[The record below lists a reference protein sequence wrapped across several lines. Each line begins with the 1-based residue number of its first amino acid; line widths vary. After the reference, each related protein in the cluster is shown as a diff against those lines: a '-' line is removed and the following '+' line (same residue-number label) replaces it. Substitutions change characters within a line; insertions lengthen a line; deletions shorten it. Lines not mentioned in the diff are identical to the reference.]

1 MMQLSMHDAIHK
13 NVQLR
18 MMQLSMHDAIHK
30 NVQLRRLIDLLQ
42 IW

>member
-13 NVQLR
+13 NVQLC

-30 NVQLRRLIDLLQ
+30 NVQVRRLIDLLQ